1 MLEQNT
7 LPSAVGPR
15 LGTITSVELINI
27 VSQIAVTLSRR
38 VPPLLP
44 PPTAAW
50 PALETLQ
57 RLAVDLADSAY
68 STQPT
73 RWVRRRT
80 RESMGGIISVATGR
94 PPRKMQYAVFAEGN

>member
-15 LGTITSVELINI
+15 LGTDTSAELVNI
-27 VSQIAVTLSRR
+27 VSQIVATLSQR

-57 RLAVDLADSAY
+57 RLAVDPVDSAY

-73 RWVRRRT
+73 RWVHRRT

-94 PPRKMQYAVFAEGN
+94 PPREM